1 VVKTNPQK
9 IPLSEKLAYGATELG
24 ANFVWRGMM
33 VFLPIF
39 YTDVFGLTPGDVA
52 LLLLV
57 SRLGDGVSDLAMG
70 MLADRVTTR
79 WGKFRPWL
87 LWCGPLVALMTV
99 ATFYTPDTGYA
110 GKLIYAY
117 ISYNLCIIAYTALT
131 VPFAAMTGVMSGD
144 PDERTK
150 LTSLRFVF
158 AFGGAL
164 LLQGFTTQLVSAL
177 GQGDDAL
184 GYRYTMMLYS
194 AVGLGCFLITFWKTR
209 ERIAPVAGPSP
220 KIKESLGDLL
230 QNRAWFI
237 LCATGALFVV
247 TASMKQGSIMYYFTH
262 VIGDTELAAG
272 FMVLGLIGSMVGAG
286 LTGLMTRKWGRKN
299 LMILSLSV
307 MGASSLALYWC
318 DPSNRVPIFAWF
330 ILSEFAAGPVITLFV
345 AMLADVA
352 DFSEWKHGRRATA
365 LTFSAG
371 TFSLKS
377 GTGLGG
383 FVLGVVLAQTGYVAN
398 AEQTAEAVHGITL
411 LMSVFPAIIAAGA
424 TIIFLLYPLTEK
436 NLAQIKNELDNRRA
450 LKPE

>member
-1 VVKTNPQK
+1 VTPSQK
-9 IPLSEKLAYGATELG
+9 IPLPEKLAYSCTELG

-33 VFLPIF
+33 VFLPFF
-39 YTDVFGLTPGDVA
+39 YTNVFGLTAEDLA
-52 LLLLV
+52 LLLLI

-70 MLADRVTTR
+70 MLADRVNTR

-87 LWCGPLVALMTV
+87 LWFGPLVAVMTV
-99 ATFYTPDTGYA
+99 ATFYTPDTGYT

-144 PDERTK
+144 PEERTR

-164 LLQGFTTQLVSAL
+164 LLQGFTTDLVAFF
-177 GQGDDAL
+177 GQGDDAV

-194 AVGLGCFLITFWKTR
+194 AVGLVCFLITFWKTR
-209 ERIAPVAGPSP
+209 ERIAPVSGPSP
-220 KIKESLGDLL
+220 KLKESLADLL
-230 QNRAWFI
+230 KNRAWFI

-247 TASMKQGSIMYYFTH
+247 TASIKQGSIMYYFTY
-262 VIGDTELAAG
+262 VIGDAGQAAM
-272 FMVLGLIGSMVGAG
+272 FMVLGLTGSMIGAG
-286 LTGLMTRKWGRKN
+286 LTGVMSRRWGRKN
-299 LMILSLSV
+299 LMIASLSV
-307 MGASSLALYWC
+307 MGATSLALYWC
-318 DPSNRVPIFAWF
+318 QPESIVLIFFWF
-330 ILSEFAAGPVITLFV
+330 IVSEFAAGPVITLFI

-352 DFSEWKHGRRATA
+352 DFSEWKQGRRATA

-383 FVLGVVLAQTGYVAN
+383 FVLGVVLAQTGYEAN
-398 AEQTAEAVHGITL
+398 VEQTASALHGITL
-411 LMSVFPAIIAAGA
+411 LMSVLPAAIAAVA
-424 TIIFLLYPLTEK
+424 VVIFVFYPLTEK
-436 NLAQIKNELDNRRA
+436 NVSEIRDDLIRRRSS
-450 LKPE
+450 

>member
-1 VVKTNPQK
+1 MIKASQN
-9 IPLSEKLAYGATELG
+9 IPLPEKLAYSATELG

-39 YTDVFGLTPGDVA
+39 YTDVFGLEPEDLA
-52 LLLLV
+52 LLLLI

-70 MLADRVTTR
+70 MLADRVNTR

-164 LLQGFTTQLVSAL
+164 LLQGFTTQLVQTL

-194 AVGLGCFLITFWKTR
+194 GVGLVCFLITFWKTR
-209 ERIAPVAGPSP
+209 ERIAPVPGPSP
-220 KIKESLGDLL
+220 KLRESLGDLL
-230 QNRAWFI
+230 KNRAWFV

-247 TASMKQGSIMYYFTH
+247 TASLKQGSIMYYFTY
-262 VIGDTELAAG
+262 VIGDAGLAAW
-272 FMVLGLIGSMVGAG
+272 FMVLGLVGSMIGAG
-286 LTGLMTRKWGRKN
+286 LTGVMSRQWGRKN
-299 LMILSLSV
+299 LMIGSLSV
-307 MGASSLALYWC
+307 MGITSLALYWC
-318 DPSNRVPIFAWF
+318 DPSSVIPIFAWF
-330 ILSEFAAGPVITLFV
+330 IVSEFAAGPVITLFV

-352 DFSEWKHGRRATA
+352 DFSEWKQGRRATA

-383 FVLGVVLAQTGYVAN
+383 FMLGLVLASTGYVADV
-398 AEQTAEAVHGITL
+398 EQTATAIHGITL
-411 LMSVFPAIIAAGA
+411 LMSVLPAAIAAVA
-424 TIIFLLYPLTEK
+424 TLIFLLYPLSDK
-436 NLAQIKNELDNRRA
+436 NLAHIKDDLTARREGGA
-450 LKPE
+450 